1 MEDLA
6 WLSQRVGQQLLDK
19 QIILSTAES
28 CTGGLVAS
36 TVIDMAGSS
45 QWFERG
51 YVTYSNQAKIDE
63 LGVQQ
68 DTLAQ
73 YGAVSEQTAA
83 EMAEG
88 VLNQLKR
95 VPNYIQDKVHCAVST
110 TGVAGPTGGSDAKPV
125 GMVCF
130 GLAYLRAGEIFYR
143 QTETV
148 HFKGDRTAI
157 RQQAV
162 AHVLK
167 MVLNTLVDDLSVIRC
182 KQ

>member
-1 MEDLA
+1 MQDLA
-6 WLSQRVGQQLLDK
+6 LLSQRVGQLLLDK
-19 QIILSTAES
+19 RIILSTAES

-36 TVIDMAGSS
+36 TVIDVAGSS

-51 YVTYSNQAKIDE
+51 YITYSNQAKMDE
-63 LGVQQ
+63 LGVLR
-68 DTLAQ
+68 DTLVQ

-95 VPNYIQDKVHCAVST
+95 VPDYIQDKVYWAVST
-110 TGVAGPTGGSDAKPV
+110 TGVAGPTGGAETKPV

-130 GLAYLRAGEIFYR
+130 GLACLRGGEISHR

-148 HFKGDRTAI
+148 YFKGDRTTI

-162 AHVLK
+162 AHVLE
-167 MVLNTLVDDLSVIRC
+167 MVLRRLATI
-182 KQ
+182 

>member
-1 MEDLA
+1 MQDLA
-6 WLSQRVGQQLLDK
+6 LLSQRVGQLLLDK

-36 TVIDMAGSS
+36 TVIDVAGSS

-51 YVTYSNQAKIDE
+51 YVTYSNQAKMDE
-63 LGVQQ
+63 LGVLR

-95 VPNYIQDKVHCAVST
+95 VPHYIQDKVYWSVST
-110 TGVAGPTGGSDAKPV
+110 TGVAGPTGGSETKPV

-130 GLAYLRAGEIFYR
+130 GLACLQDGEIFHC
-143 QTETV
+143 QTETI

-162 AHVLK
+162 AHVLT
-167 MVLNTLVDDLSVIRC
+167 MVLTRLMVS
-182 KQ
+182 